1 MKHAKKAADEHR
13 SSWIFLALFTHLHHG
28 NLFQMIEDNLVMGRT
43 EVIAD
48 LNMIY
53 RTTSQKSDVH
63 GSTCG

>member
-1 MKHAKKAADEHR
+1 MVLKAN
-13 SSWIFLALFTHLHHG
+13 LFTHLHHG
-28 NLFQMIEDNLVMGRT
+28 NLFQIIEDNLVTGRT